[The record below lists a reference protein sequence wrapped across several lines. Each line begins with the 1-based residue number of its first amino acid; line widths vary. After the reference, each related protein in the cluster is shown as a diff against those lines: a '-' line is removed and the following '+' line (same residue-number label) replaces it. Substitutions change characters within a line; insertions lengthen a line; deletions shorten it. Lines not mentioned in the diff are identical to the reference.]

1 MQGCFFM
8 NQFRKERNKFII
20 LMLMPATILL
30 VGLTLFPFIVSLI
43 LSFTDYSLLRPGQT
57 KFIFLDN
64 YIELMKTDEFWIA
77 LRVTVVFT
85 VLAVFIQVVLGVVF
99 ATLLHNENTNV
110 SLLRTLYLLPLAI
123 TPIAATFTFRLMFN
137 PSLGVLNYF
146 MKLLGLEPQAWLAS
160 PNTAMISLIIVDT
173 WQWTPFILLICL
185 GGLASL
191 PSEPF
196 EAAKVDGASSW
207 QIFTKIT
214 VPMLYPFIGLA
225 LLFRSIDAFKTFDII
240 YVLTSG
246 GPGILTRT
254 LNLYAFKHGIE
265 YLSMGYAGSIA
276 IVMLIITIVVAQIF
290 LRKNKLLLPKDTLKR

>member
-1 MQGCFFM
+1 M
-8 NQFRKERNKFII
+8 NQFIKQKNRFIL

-30 VGLTLFPFIVSLI
+30 VGLTLFPFIVSFI

-57 KFIFLDN
+57 KFIFLEN
-64 YIELMKTDEFWIA
+64 YIELMKTDDFWIA

-85 VLAVFIQVVLGVVF
+85 IFAVFIQVVLGVIF
-99 ATLLHNENTNV
+99 ANLLHHETRNI
-110 SLLRTLYLLPLAI
+110 SFLRTIYLLPLAI

-146 MKLLGLEPQAWLAS
+146 MKVLGLPPQAWLAS
-160 PNTAMISLIIVDT
+160 PSTALISLIVVDT

-191 PSEPF
+191 PNEPF
-196 EAAKVDGASSW
+196 EAAKVDGANSW
-207 QIFTKIT
+207 QVFSKIT
-214 VPMLYPFIGLA
+214 VPMLYPFISLA

-246 GPGILTRT
+246 GPGVLPRT

-265 YLSMGYAGSIA
+265 FLSMGYAGSIA

-290 LRKNKLLLPKDTLKR
+290 LRKNKLLQPKDTFK

>member
-1 MQGCFFM
+1 M

-99 ATLLHNENTNV
+99 ATLLHNENSNV

-146 MKLLGLEPQAWLAS
+146 MKLLGLQPQAWLAS

>member
-1 MQGCFFM
+1 M
-8 NQFRKERNKFII
+8 NHFKKERNKFII

-30 VGLTLFPFIVSLI
+30 VGLTLFPFIVSFI

-85 VLAVFIQVVLGVVF
+85 VLAVFVQVVLGVVI
-99 ATLLHNENTNV
+99 ATLLHNENTNI
-110 SLLRTLYLLPLAI
+110 SFLRTMYLMPLAI

-146 MKLLGLEPQAWLAS
+146 MKLLGFEPQAWLAS
-160 PNTAMISLIIVDT
+160 PSTALFSLILVDT

-191 PSEPF
+191 PNEPF

-207 QIFTKIT
+207 QIFIKIT

-265 YLSMGYAGSIA
+265 FLSMGYAGSIA

-290 LRKNKLLLPKDTLKR
+290 LRKNKLLTPKETLKQ

>member
-1 MQGCFFM
+1 MCI
-8 NQFRKERNKFII
+8 R
-20 LMLMPATILL
+20 
-30 VGLTLFPFIVSLI
+30 
-43 LSFTDYSLLRPGQT
+43 D
-57 KFIFLDN
+57 
-64 YIELMKTDEFWIA
+64 
-77 LRVTVVFT
+77 
-85 VLAVFIQVVLGVVF
+85 
-99 ATLLHNENTNV
+99 
-110 SLLRTLYLLPLAI
+110 
-123 TPIAATFTFRLMFN
+123 
-137 PSLGVLNYF
+137 
-146 MKLLGLEPQAWLAS
+146 S
-160 PNTAMISLIIVDT
+160 PNTAMLSLIIVDT

-191 PSEPF
+191 PTEPF

-265 YLSMGYAGSIA
+265 YLSMGYSKFLNIDSKFDLYFTIFSA
-276 IVMLIITIVVAQIF
+276 IC
-290 LRKNKLLLPKDTLKR
+290 LRPFGPWCTA

>member
-1 MQGCFFM
+1 M

-99 ATLLHNENTNV
+99 ATLLHNENSNV

>member
-1 MQGCFFM
+1 M
-8 NQFRKERNKFII
+8 NHFKKERNKFII

-30 VGLTLFPFIVSLI
+30 VGLTLFPFIVSFI

-85 VLAVFIQVVLGVVF
+85 VLAVFVQVVLGVVI
-99 ATLLHNENTNV
+99 ATLLHNENTNI
-110 SLLRTLYLLPLAI
+110 SFLRTMYLLPLAI

-146 MKLLGLEPQAWLAS
+146 MKLLGFEPQAWLAS
-160 PNTAMISLIIVDT
+160 PSTALFSLILVDT

-191 PSEPF
+191 PNEPF

-207 QIFTKIT
+207 QIFIKIT

-265 YLSMGYAGSIA
+265 FLSMGYAGSIA

-290 LRKNKLLLPKDTLKR
+290 LRKNKLLTPKETLK

>member
-1 MQGCFFM
+1 M
-8 NQFRKERNKFII
+8 NQFIKQKNRFIL

-30 VGLTLFPFIVSLI
+30 VGLTLFPFVVSFI

-57 KFIFLDN
+57 KFIFLEN
-64 YIELMKTDEFWIA
+64 YIELMKTDDFWIA

-85 VLAVFIQVVLGVVF
+85 IFAVFIQVVLGVIF
-99 ATLLHNENTNV
+99 ANLLHHETRNI
-110 SLLRTLYLLPLAI
+110 SFLRTIYLLPLAI

-146 MKLLGLEPQAWLAS
+146 LKVLGLPPQAWLAS
-160 PNTAMISLIIVDT
+160 PSTALISLIVVDT

-191 PSEPF
+191 PNEPF
-196 EAAKVDGASSW
+196 EAAKVDGANSW
-207 QIFTKIT
+207 QVFSKIT
-214 VPMLYPFIGLA
+214 VPMLYPFISLA

-246 GPGILTRT
+246 GPGVLTRT

-265 YLSMGYAGSIA
+265 FLSMGYAGSIA

-290 LRKNKLLLPKDTLKR
+290 LRKNKLLQPKDTFK

>member
-1 MQGCFFM
+1 M
-8 NQFRKERNKFII
+8 NHFKKERNKFII
-20 LMLMPATILL
+20 LMLMPATVLL
-30 VGLTLFPFIVSLI
+30 VGLTLFPFIVSFI

-85 VLAVFIQVVLGVVF
+85 VLAVFVQVVLGVVI
-99 ATLLHNENTNV
+99 ATLLHNENTNI
-110 SLLRTLYLLPLAI
+110 SFLRTMYLLPLAI

-146 MKLLGLEPQAWLAS
+146 MKLLGFEPQAWLAS
-160 PNTAMISLIIVDT
+160 PSTALFSLILVDT

-191 PSEPF
+191 PNEPF

-207 QIFTKIT
+207 QIFIKIT

-265 YLSMGYAGSIA
+265 FLSMGYAGSIA

-290 LRKNKLLLPKDTLKR
+290 LRKNKLLTPKETLKQ

>member
-1 MQGCFFM
+1 M

-20 LMLMPATILL
+20 LMLLPATVLL

-64 YIELMKTDEFWIA
+64 YVELMKTDEFWIA

-85 VLAVFIQVVLGVVF
+85 ILAVFIQVVLGVIF

-146 MKLLGLEPQAWLAS
+146 VKLLGFQPQAWLAS
-160 PNTAMISLIIVDT
+160 PNTAMLSLIIVDT

-185 GGLASL
+185 GGLSSL

-196 EAAKVDGASSW
+196 EAAKVDGASTW

-214 VPMLYPFIGLA
+214 LPMLYPFIALA

-290 LRKNKLLLPKDTLKR
+290 LRKNKLLLPKETLKR

>member
-1 MQGCFFM
+1 M

-57 KFIFLDN
+57 KFIFLNN

-99 ATLLHNENTNV
+99 ATLLHNENSNV

-137 PSLGVLNYF
+137 PSLCVLNYF

-191 PSEPF
+191 PTEPF

-246 GPGILTRT
+246 GLGILTRT

>member
-1 MQGCFFM
+1 M
-8 NQFRKERNKFII
+8 NQFIKQKNRFIL

-30 VGLTLFPFIVSLI
+30 VGLTLFPFIVSFI

-57 KFIFLDN
+57 KFIFLEN
-64 YIELMKTDEFWIA
+64 YIELMKTDDFWIA

-85 VLAVFIQVVLGVVF
+85 IFAVFIQVVLGVIF
-99 ATLLHNENTNV
+99 ANLLHHETRNI
-110 SLLRTLYLLPLAI
+110 SFLRTIYLLPLAI

-146 MKLLGLEPQAWLAS
+146 MKVLGLPPQAWLAS
-160 PNTAMISLIIVDT
+160 PSTALISLIVVDT

-191 PSEPF
+191 PNEPF
-196 EAAKVDGASSW
+196 EAAKVDGANSW
-207 QIFTKIT
+207 QVFSKIT
-214 VPMLYPFIGLA
+214 VPMLYPFISLA

-246 GPGILTRT
+246 GPGVLTRT
-254 LNLYAFKHGIE
+254 LNLYAFNHGIE
-265 YLSMGYAGSIA
+265 LLSMGYAGSIA

-290 LRKNKLLLPKDTLKR
+290 LRKNKLLQPKDTFK

>member
-1 MQGCFFM
+1 M

-30 VGLTLFPFIVSLI
+30 VGLTLFPFIASLI

>member
-1 MQGCFFM
+1 M

-20 LMLMPATILL
+20 LMLLPATVLL

-85 VLAVFIQVVLGVVF
+85 VLAVSVQVVLGVVF

-160 PNTAMISLIIVDT
+160 PNTAMLSLIIVDT

-265 YLSMGYAGSIA
+265 FLSMGYAGSIA

-290 LRKNKLLLPKDTLKR
+290 LRKNKLLTPKDPLKQ

>member
-20 LMLMPATILL
+20 LMLLPATVLL

-85 VLAVFIQVVLGVVF
+85 ILAVFIQVVLGVIF

-146 MKLLGLEPQAWLAS
+146 VKLLGFQPQAWLAS
-160 PNTAMISLIIVDT
+160 PNTAMLSLIIVDT

-185 GGLASL
+185 GGLSSL

-196 EAAKVDGASSW
+196 EAAKVDGASTW

-214 VPMLYPFIGLA
+214 LPMLYPFIALA

>member
-1 MQGCFFM
+1 M

-85 VLAVFIQVVLGVVF
+85 VLAVSVQVVLGVVF

-160 PNTAMISLIIVDT
+160 PNTAMLSLIIVDT

-290 LRKNKLLLPKDTLKR
+290 LRKNKLLLPKDTLNR

>member
-1 MQGCFFM
+1 M

-77 LRVTVVFT
+77 LRVTVFFT
-85 VLAVFIQVVLGVVF
+85 VLAVSVQVVLGVVF
-99 ATLLHNENTNV
+99 ATLLHNENTNI

-160 PNTAMISLIIVDT
+160 PNTAMLSLIIVDT

-290 LRKNKLLLPKDTLKR
+290 LRKNKLLLPKDTLK

>member
-1 MQGCFFM
+1 MQGFFFM

-85 VLAVFIQVVLGVVF
+85 AFAVFIQVVLGVVF

-160 PNTAMISLIIVDT
+160 PNTALFSLIIVDT

>member
-1 MQGCFFM
+1 
-8 NQFRKERNKFII
+8 
-20 LMLMPATILL
+20 MLMPATILL

-77 LRVTVVFT
+77 LRVTIVFT

-160 PNTAMISLIIVDT
+160 PNTAMLSLIIVDT

-191 PSEPF
+191 PTEPF

>member
-1 MQGCFFM
+1 M
-8 NQFRKERNKFII
+8 NHFKKERNKFII

-30 VGLTLFPFIVSLI
+30 VGLTLFPFIVSFI

-85 VLAVFIQVVLGVVF
+85 VLAVFVQVVVGVVI
-99 ATLLHNENTNV
+99 ATLLHNENTNI
-110 SLLRTLYLLPLAI
+110 SFLRTMYLLPLAI

-146 MKLLGLEPQAWLAS
+146 MKLLGFEPQAWLAS
-160 PNTAMISLIIVDT
+160 PSTALFSLILVDT

-191 PSEPF
+191 PNEPF

-207 QIFTKIT
+207 QIFIKIT

-265 YLSMGYAGSIA
+265 FLSMGYAGSIA

-290 LRKNKLLLPKDTLKR
+290 LRKNKLLTPKETLKQ

>member
-1 MQGCFFM
+1 M
-8 NQFRKERNKFII
+8 NHFKKERNKFIL

-30 VGLTLFPFIVSLI
+30 VGLTLFPFIVSFI

-85 VLAVFIQVVLGVVF
+85 VLAVFIQVVLGVVI
-99 ATLLHNENTNV
+99 ATLLHNENTNI
-110 SLLRTLYLLPLAI
+110 SFLRTMYLLPLAI

-146 MKLLGLEPQAWLAS
+146 MKLLGFEPQAWLAS
-160 PNTAMISLIIVDT
+160 PSTALFSLILVDT

-191 PSEPF
+191 PNEPF

-207 QIFTKIT
+207 QIFIKIT

-265 YLSMGYAGSIA
+265 FLSMGYAGSIA

-290 LRKNKLLLPKDTLKR
+290 LRKNKLLTPKETMKQ

>member
-1 MQGCFFM
+1 M

-20 LMLMPATILL
+20 LMLLPATVLL

-64 YIELMKTDEFWIA
+64 YVELMKTDEFWIA

-85 VLAVFIQVVLGVVF
+85 ILAVFIQVVLGVIF
-99 ATLLHNENTNV
+99 ATLLHNDNTNV

-146 MKLLGLEPQAWLAS
+146 VKLLGFQPQAWLAS
-160 PNTAMISLIIVDT
+160 PNTAMLSLIIVDT

-185 GGLASL
+185 GGLSSL

-196 EAAKVDGASSW
+196 EAAKVDGASTW

-214 VPMLYPFIGLA
+214 LPMLYPFIALA

>member
-1 MQGCFFM
+1 M

-160 PNTAMISLIIVDT
+160 PNTSMLSLIIVDT

>member
-1 MQGCFFM
+1 M

-85 VLAVFIQVVLGVVF
+85 VLAVSVQVVLGVVF

-160 PNTAMISLIIVDT
+160 PNTAMLSLIIVDT

>member
-1 MQGCFFM
+1 M

-30 VGLTLFPFIVSLI
+30 VGLTLFPFIVSLV

-85 VLAVFIQVVLGVVF
+85 VLAVSVQVVLGVVF

-160 PNTAMISLIIVDT
+160 PNTAMLSLIIVDT

-290 LRKNKLLLPKDTLKR
+290 LRKNKLLLPKDTLK

>member
-1 MQGCFFM
+1 M
-8 NQFRKERNKFII
+8 
-20 LMLMPATILL
+20 
-30 VGLTLFPFIVSLI
+30 
-43 LSFTDYSLLRPGQT
+43 
-57 KFIFLDN
+57 
-64 YIELMKTDEFWIA
+64 
-77 LRVTVVFT
+77 
-85 VLAVFIQVVLGVVF
+85 
-99 ATLLHNENTNV
+99 
-110 SLLRTLYLLPLAI
+110 YLLPLAI

-146 MKLLGLEPQAWLAS
+146 MKLLGFEPQAWLAS
-160 PNTAMISLIIVDT
+160 PSTALFSLILVDT

-191 PSEPF
+191 PNEPF

-207 QIFTKIT
+207 QIFIKIT

-265 YLSMGYAGSIA
+265 FLSMGYAGSIA

-290 LRKNKLLLPKDTLKR
+290 LRKNKLLTPKETLKQ

>member
-1 MQGCFFM
+1 M

-85 VLAVFIQVVLGVVF
+85 VLAVSVQVVLGVVF

-160 PNTAMISLIIVDT
+160 PNTAMFSLIIVDT

-290 LRKNKLLLPKDTLKR
+290 LRKNKLLLPKDTLK

>member
-1 MQGCFFM
+1 M
-8 NQFRKERNKFII
+8 NHFKKERNKFII

-30 VGLTLFPFIVSLI
+30 VGLTLFPFIVSFI

-85 VLAVFIQVVLGVVF
+85 VLAVFVQVVLGVVI
-99 ATLLHNENTNV
+99 ATLLHNENTNI
-110 SLLRTLYLLPLAI
+110 SFLRTMYLLPLAI

-146 MKLLGLEPQAWLAS
+146 MKLLGFEPQAWLAS
-160 PNTAMISLIIVDT
+160 PSTALFSLILVDT

-191 PSEPF
+191 PNEPF

-207 QIFTKIT
+207 QNFIKIT

-265 YLSMGYAGSIA
+265 FLSMGYAGSIA

-290 LRKNKLLLPKDTLKR
+290 LRKNKLLTPKETLKQ

>member
-1 MQGCFFM
+1 M
-8 NQFRKERNKFII
+8 NHFKKERNKFII

-30 VGLTLFPFIVSLI
+30 VGLTLFPFIVSFI

-85 VLAVFIQVVLGVVF
+85 VLAVFVQVVLGVVI
-99 ATLLHNENTNV
+99 ATLLHNENTNI
-110 SLLRTLYLLPLAI
+110 SFLRTMYLLPLAI

-146 MKLLGLEPQAWLAS
+146 MKLLGFEPQAWLAS
-160 PNTAMISLIIVDT
+160 PSTALFSLILVDT

-191 PSEPF
+191 PNEPF

-207 QIFTKIT
+207 QIFIKIT
-214 VPMLYPFIGLA
+214 IPMLYPFIGLA

-265 YLSMGYAGSIA
+265 FLSMGYAGSIA

-290 LRKNKLLLPKDTLKR
+290 LRKNKLLTPKETLKQ

>member
-1 MQGCFFM
+1 M
-8 NQFRKERNKFII
+8 NHFKKERNKFII

-30 VGLTLFPFIVSLI
+30 VGLTLFPFIVSFI

-85 VLAVFIQVVLGVVF
+85 VLAVFVQVVLGVVI
-99 ATLLHNENTNV
+99 ATLLHNENTNI
-110 SLLRTLYLLPLAI
+110 SFLRTMYLLPLAI

-146 MKLLGLEPQAWLAS
+146 MKILGFEPQAWLAS
-160 PNTAMISLIIVDT
+160 PSTALFSLILVDT

-191 PSEPF
+191 PNEPF

-207 QIFTKIT
+207 QIFIKIT

-265 YLSMGYAGSIA
+265 FLSMGYAGSIA

-290 LRKNKLLLPKDTLKR
+290 LRKNKLLTPKETMKQ

>member
-1 MQGCFFM
+1 M
-8 NQFRKERNKFII
+8 NSFKKQRTKFII

-30 VGLTLFPFIVSLI
+30 VGLTLFPFIVSLV

-64 YIELMKTDEFWIA
+64 YIELMTTDEFWIA

-85 VLAVFIQVVLGVVF
+85 VLAVLLQVILGVF
-99 ATLLHNENTNV
+99 IANLLHQETHNI
-110 SLLRTLYLLPLAI
+110 SFLRTIYLLPLAI

-137 PSLGVLNYF
+137 PSLGVFNYF
-146 MKLLGLEPQAWLAS
+146 MKSLGFPPQAWLAS
-160 PNTAMISLIIVDT
+160 PSTALFSLIVVDT

-191 PSEPF
+191 PNEPF
-196 EAAKVDGASSW
+196 EAAKVDGASNW

-214 VPMLYPFIGLA
+214 IPMLYPFIGLA

-265 YLSMGYAGSIA
+265 FLSMGYAGSIA
-276 IVMLIITIVVAQIF
+276 IIMLIITIVVAQIF
-290 LRKNKLLLPKDTLKR
+290 LRKNNLLKPKDTFKR

>member
-1 MQGCFFM
+1 M

-85 VLAVFIQVVLGVVF
+85 VLAVSVQVVLGVVF

-123 TPIAATFTFRLMFN
+123 IPIAATFTFRLMFN

-160 PNTAMISLIIVDT
+160 PNTAMLSLIIVDT

-290 LRKNKLLLPKDTLKR
+290 LRKNKLLLPKDTLK